1 MQHEFGGNAAVL
13 TLEARSLRRSVT
25 DYRLLQSQ
33 QIQVTSLEQT
43 DRKCSAYYG
52 CIVRALADLDTPR
65 LPRQVTHTESAYAY
79 SPVAIISILFRIPWI
94 QSSYQRSNC
103 SKFRNP

>member
-33 QIQVTSLEQT
+33 QVKVTSLNKLT
-43 DRKCSAYYG
+43 
-52 CIVRALADLDTPR
+52 V
-65 LPRQVTHTESAYAY
+65 
-79 SPVAIISILFRIPWI
+79 SILRIMDA
-94 QSSYQRSNC
+94 
-103 SKFRNP
+103 